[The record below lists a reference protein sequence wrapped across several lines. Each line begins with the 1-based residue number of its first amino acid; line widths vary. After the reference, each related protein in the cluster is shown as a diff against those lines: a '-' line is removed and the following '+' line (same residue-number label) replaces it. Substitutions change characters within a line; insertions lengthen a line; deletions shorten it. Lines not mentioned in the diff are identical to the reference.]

1 MHDLQLLVAIV
12 PAEIKDDVVDTLIAL
27 EPISGFNLTRI
38 AGYSREHSH
47 FSLRE
52 QVEGHR
58 EMYRFEVMHEPA
70 LEATL
75 LEALDEVCA
84 VARARYWILPLRAQ
98 GHFGDPPTQP

>member
-1 MHDLQLLVAIV
+1 MHDAQILVAIV

-27 EPISGFNLTRI
+27 EPISGFNLTKI

-58 EMYRFEVMHEPA
+58 EMYRFEVMHERA
-70 LEATL
+70 QE
-75 LEALDEVCA
+75 EALIRALGRVCA
-84 VARARYWILPLRAQ
+84 VARARYWIVPIRGT
-98 GHFGDPPTQP
+98 GHFGEPPPET

>member
-12 PAEIKDDVVDTLIAL
+12 PAEIKDDVVDSLITLQ
-27 EPISGFNLTRI
+27 PISGFNLTRI

-58 EMYRFEVMHEPA
+58 EMFRFEVLHEPA
-70 LEATL
+70 QE
-75 LEALDEVCA
+75 EALLQALGQVCA
-84 VARARYWILPLRAQ
+84 VARARFWILPLLAQ
-98 GHFGDPPTQP
+98 GHFGDSPQHE